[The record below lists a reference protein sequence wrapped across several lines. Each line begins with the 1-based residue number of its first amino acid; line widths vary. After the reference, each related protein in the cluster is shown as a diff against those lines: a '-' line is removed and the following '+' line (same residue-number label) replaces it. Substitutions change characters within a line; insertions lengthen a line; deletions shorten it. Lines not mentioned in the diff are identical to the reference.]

1 MNAAVPSGIS
11 AAPHGAGV
19 VGRRLVQL
27 RAVIALSL
35 RIALRA
41 KRIWIIGLVLFLPVL
56 LPLGFLIVSAFVSK
70 MPPPPNPMT
79 IFRQIVSLVY
89 LRVGI
94 YVLALTYGISLISD
108 EVEGKTLVHLL
119 LRPIPRWIV
128 VVGKF
133 LSAWL
138 LTGVLLVASVVLTY
152 ALYWITQRSAVER
165 LKMFDLENLRILGL
179 DLLVMLFALSAYL
192 ALFGWLGAR
201 LPHGERW
208 GVVFCFGWEWL
219 ITYLPARLKWMT
231 LMYHVQTLFPHDVS
245 VARFFSLR
253 GEPLSKTTCVAI
265 LLVVIGISLAL
276 MTLNLKRREIR

>member
-1 MNAAVPSGIS
+1 MS
-11 AAPHGAGV
+11 AAIPSAIPAAPDGAGLV
-19 VGRRLVQL
+19 RRRLGQL
-27 RAVIALSL
+27 RAVVGLNL

-41 KRIWIIGLVLFLPVL
+41 KRIWIIGLLLFLPVL
-56 LPLGFLIVSAFVSK
+56 LPLAYLIISAVVAK
-70 MPPPPNPMT
+70 MPPVQDPMT
-79 IFRQIVSLVY
+79 IFRKMVSLVY
-89 LRVGI
+89 LRVAI
-94 YVLALTYGISLISD
+94 YVLALTYGISMISD

-119 LRPIPRWIV
+119 LRPLPRWIV
-128 VVGKF
+128 VAGKF
-133 LSAWL
+133 ISTWL
-138 LTGVLLVASVVLTY
+138 VAGALLAASVVLTY
-152 ALYWITQRSAVER
+152 ALYWLTQPSGIER
-165 LKMFDLENLRILGL
+165 LKMFDPGNLRILGL
-179 DLLVMLFALSAYL
+179 DALVMLFALSAYL
-192 ALFGWLGAR
+192 ALFGCLGAR

-245 VARFFSLR
+245 VSQFFALR